1 MVFFVGFCVM
11 PMIVGLPFGLQ
22 GLGGQALRSLA
33 LENQILAN
41 FIFLV
46 SWPLAAS
53 LVIQLLKRAPLSRT
67 ALRLTL
73 YPQAYCIGAAYLF
86 GYLAVAITFF
96 RHEYPAA
103 PDWMF
108 SGMLIVPGLYFCW
121 FIYSEICI
129 IRQQLAVGTDKA
141 SGTLVLI
148 YVVGLAVMLACE
160 LMVFISVGKLPDLLR
175 DLEAIR
181 DSIVRELSR

>member
-11 PMIVGLPFGLQ
+11 PMIVGLPFGLK

-33 LENQILAN
+33 LENQVLAN
-41 FIFLV
+41 FIFLI

-53 LVIQLLKRAPLSRT
+53 LVIQLSKRAPLSRT

-73 YPQAYCIGAAYLF
+73 YSQAYCVGAAYVF

-108 SGMLIVPGLYFCW
+108 SGMLIVPSLYYCW

-129 IRQQLAVGTDKA
+129 IRQQLAVGTAKA
-141 SGTLVLI
+141 LGTLVLI
-148 YVVGLAVMLACE
+148 YFVGTAVMLACE
-160 LMVFISVGKLPDLLR
+160 LMVFISVGKIPDLLR

-181 DSIVRELSR
+181 DLIVREMSR